1 MIARAWSVQHSH
13 LACENFSRRA
23 RRPQDE
29 LRKSCTSLCGP
40 LSPRVSRHSAPH
52 QRESGERVGV
62 RGEPLGCTFPTIA
75 HRVKLYQKI
84 RQELAFFRASFF
96 VQSDSAVQ
104 LRRAW
109 EKHVQAARPSPHP
122 LPARAQMG
130 RATSCDTR
138 GEGAP
143 AVVLFNAAARCV
155 HPLGR
160 CPRLQ
165 GARICHSGMWRKC
178 HGLNRSRRFN
188 NSVTEL
194 LRPAFTRKSTKKLA
208 KWRPVRASCG
218 IGGTIGAALTVN
230 ASLR

>member
-1 MIARAWSVQHSH
+1 
-13 LACENFSRRA
+13 
-23 RRPQDE
+23 
-29 LRKSCTSLCGP
+29 
-40 LSPRVSRHSAPH
+40 
-52 QRESGERVGV
+52 V

-143 AVVLFNAAARCV
+143 AVALYDAAARCV
-155 HPLGR
+155 HPLGLQSAGAL
-160 CPRLQ
+160 PRK
-165 GARICHSGMWRKC
+165 S
-178 HGLNRSRRFN
+178 RSRGRSSPPTFCKPSRAAARRRDFERERGRVGDVEGAIQKSRFHIN
-188 NSVTEL
+188 DRE
-194 LRPAFTRKSTKKLA
+194 PATM
-208 KWRPVRASCG
+208 PAS
-218 IGGTIGAALTVN
+218 
-230 ASLR
+230 